1 MQNLTDKA
9 RQEIKHAKSVKDVL
23 EWAIANIPNFKHD
36 LVVQDEY
43 THDFILKIA
52 DDFYLVYDTN

>member
-1 MQNLTDKA
+1 MQSLTDKA
-9 RQEIKHAKSVKDVL
+9 RQAIKNTKSVEQAL
-23 EWAIANIPNFKHD
+23 RWAIANIPNFKHD

-52 DDFYLVYDTN
+52 GDFYLVYDTN